1 MVSGGVDKYVVV
13 WDPNRGRPKFQL
25 DLHTAATLDIDW
37 RSSDVFA
44 SCSSDRQI
52 KVCQVDDDSFSV
64 LKTFHVSYLATGKV
78 CHIVV

>member
-1 MVSGGVDKYVVV
+1 MV
-13 WDPNRGRPKFQL
+13 WDPYKGSAKFQL

-52 KVCQVDDDSFSV
+52 KVCQVDEDSFSV
-64 LKTFHVSYLATGKV
+64 LKTFHASCLATDKV
-78 CHIVV
+78 YSVIIVHCRVTCTK